1 VGHQPEETS
10 ANLNVRRAGRKPA
23 EAIVV
28 AASTGGPQAL
38 ASLFASLGPQISQV
52 PVFVVLHM
60 PAQFG
65 PIVAS
70 QIERISGCPTH
81 IAGHR
86 EVARCGHIYFAPGD
100 QHLSLA
106 DRGLSIAMNLDHG
119 PEVNFCRP
127 AADVLFSS
135 AASIYGASTVA
146 IVLSGM
152 GNDGCAGAQSIYR
165 SGGTVFAQDR
175 ASSAVWGMP
184 GAVVEAG
191 AAHYVL
197 PVPDIAAH
205 VARLL
210 VADRS
215 GAAA

>member
-1 VGHQPEETS
+1 MGHQPEERS
-10 ANLNVRRAGRKPA
+10 ANLSARRSGRTPA

-38 ASLFASLGPQISQV
+38 AALFASLGPQISQV

-65 PIVAS
+65 PIVVS

-86 EVARCGHIYFAPGD
+86 EVARSGHIYFAPGD
-100 QHLSLA
+100 QHLSLV
-106 DRGLSIAMNLDHG
+106 DRGLSIGMNLDHG

-135 AASIYGASTVA
+135 AASVYGASTVA
-146 IVLSGM
+146 VVLSGM
-152 GNDGCAGAQSIYR
+152 GNDGCAGALSISR
-165 SGGTVFAQDR
+165 AGGYVFAQDR

-184 GAVVEAG
+184 GAVVESG
-191 AAHYVL
+191 AAQYVL
-197 PVPDIAAH
+197 PIPDIAAH
-205 VARLL
+205 IARLL